1 MAIGHTH
8 VRSGVPLPSPGTTDC
23 ACATIAPASDESYSL
38 RMRVPILLCVLV
50 AVAVAAPAAAER
62 AWKSGTWSTAD
73 RGAYAIETSTQVIT
87 AESPGSETTVEA
99 TPGTGVQFAIDAQ
112 TVYVL
117 DAKRAEHTLKLL
129 GIADKYSKS
138 YAAVGSGHYIKAVA
152 PGGTQVT
159 LEDGSRWDID
169 SRQHFAVATWHPDDL
184 ISIRR
189 EEEDPQFAFEI
200 DNTTE
205 DDGALANYRVR

>member
-1 MAIGHTH
+1 
-8 VRSGVPLPSPGTTDC
+8 
-23 ACATIAPASDESYSL
+23 
-38 RMRVPILLCVLV
+38 MRVPFLLGVLV
-50 AVAVAAPAAAER
+50 VASVAATAAAER

-73 RGAYAIETSTQVIT
+73 RGTYAIETSTQVIT
-87 AESPGSETTVEA
+87 AEAAGSETTLEA
-99 TPGTGVQFAIDAQ
+99 RPGTDVQFAIDAQ

-117 DAKRAEHTLKLL
+117 DARQSEHALKLL

-138 YAAVGSGHYIKAVA
+138 YSAIGSGHYIKSVA

-169 SRQHFAVATWHPDDL
+169 PRQHFAVGAWHADDL

-189 EEEDPQFAFEI
+189 EEDDPQFSFEI